1 MMSALDD
8 AIEMAHGFG
17 YRLTQERYEE
27 AQDELEKLRAELA
40 AAQRT
45 IEAQAARIDALEQ
58 DVWPWRM

>member
-1 MMSALDD
+1 MSALDD

-45 IEAQAARIDALEQ
+45 IEAQADLIEALKH
-58 DVWPWRM
+58 DVWLARM

>member
-1 MMSALDD
+1 MSALDD

-45 IEAQAARIDALEQ
+45 IEAQADQIESLQ
-58 DVWPWRM
+58 HDVWLARM